1 MKQKQTRQ
9 NQQRQT
15 KYFKIILFSILLIGA
30 LLLASCSS
38 SEDESSASEVSTIS
52 ITESAETGA
61 SETESTVL
69 EAKAAITVY
78 KSPTCGC
85 CGGYVTELQQNGYD
99 VTVIPTNDLNTIKT
113 QYNIP
118 REVQSCHT
126 ATLGNYF
133 IEGHVP
139 LEVLEK
145 LIEEQPAIDGVALPG
160 MPPGAT
166 GMGGMKQG
174 TWTIYAITDGVATEY
189 LQI

>member
-1 MKQKQTRQ
+1 MGQKQTTIR
-9 NQQRQT
+9 
-15 KYFKIILFSILLIGA
+15 FKMILFSALFIGA

-38 SEDESSASEVSTIS
+38 SEDESSTSDLSTVST
-52 ITESAETGA
+52 TESAETGA
-61 SETESTVL
+61 SETEGTAL
-69 EAKAAITVY
+69 EAKTAITVY

-85 CGGYVTELQQNGYD
+85 CGGYITELQQNGYE
-99 VTVIPTNDLNTIKT
+99 VTVIPTNDLASIKT
-113 QYNIP
+113 QYDIP

-126 ATLGNYF
+126 AVLGNYF

-160 MPPGAT
+160 MPSGAT

-174 TWTIYAITDGVATEY
+174 TWTIYAITGGVATEY
-189 LQI
+189 LQM